1 MTGAARRRLRW
12 VAAFV
17 AVAVAAH
24 LATVWALPRLIMAR
38 AMSTIDAETRG
49 GVGLPPPADA
59 TQRRIVMPS
68 PDLLYATCVI
78 DLRERALRVRADPRP
93 SGYWSIAL
101 YASTSDNVHVLD
113 DRAAG
118 GRPVDWILSG
128 PGTPAAAVPEG
139 ATPIALPTDRGLL
152 LMRVLAGDDAQ
163 RARAD
168 AARRTLRCDPVQ
180 APARGAGAAGGS
192 PLGRERPPG

>member
-1 MTGAARRRLRW
+1 MNAVARRRLRLA
-12 VAAFV
+12 AAFV
-17 AVAVAAH
+17 AVAVLAH

-38 AMSTIDAETRG
+38 ATSAIAAETRG

-78 DLRERALRVRADPRP
+78 DVRERALRVRAEPHAP
-93 SGYWSIAL
+93 GYWSIAL

-118 GRPVDWILSG
+118 GRPVDWVVSG
-128 PGTPAAAVPEG
+128 PGTPRPAVPDG
-139 ATPIALPTDRGLL
+139 ATPVRLPTDRGLL

-163 RARAD
+163 RGQAD
-168 AARRTLRCDPVQ
+168 AARRTLRCDPVD
-180 APARGAGAAGGS
+180 R
-192 PLGRERPPG
+192 

>member
-1 MTGAARRRLRW
+1 MTVAARTRLRLA
-12 VAAFV
+12 VAGL
-17 AVAVAAH
+17 AVAVLAH
-24 LATVWALPRLIMAR
+24 LLTVWALPRLIMGR
-38 AMSTIDAETRG
+38 AISAIAAETGG

-78 DLRERALRVRADPRP
+78 DLRVRALRVRADPRP
-93 SGYWSIAL
+93 PGYWSIAL

-139 ATPIALPTDRGLL
+139 ATAIALPTDRGLL

-163 RARAD
+163 RSQAD
-168 AARRTLRCDPVQ
+168 AARRTLRCDPVE
-180 APARGAGAAGGS
+180 ATARGAG
-192 PLGRERPPG
+192 

>member
-1 MTGAARRRLRW
+1 VTSKARRRLRL
-12 VAAFV
+12 AA
-17 AVAVAAH
+17 AGLAVAALAH
-24 LATVWALPRLIMAR
+24 LLTVWALPRLIMTR
-38 AMSTIDAETRG
+38 ATAAIAAETGG

-78 DLRERALRVRADPRP
+78 DLRERALRVRADPRLA
-93 SGYWSIAL
+93 GYWSIAL
-101 YASTSDNVHVLD
+101 YAATSDNVHVLD

-128 PGTPAAAVPEG
+128 PGTPAAGVPEG

-152 LMRVLAGDDAQ
+152 LMRVLAGDDAR
-163 RARAD
+163 RAQAD
-168 AARRTLRCDPVQ
+168 AARRTLRCDPVP
-180 APARGAGAAGGS
+180 APPAGGA
-192 PLGRERPPG
+192 R